1 MSFEL
6 NSVNF
11 GFDLR
16 YPNLPFGYK
25 DRSLVA
31 YVFLFEWF
39 KFWQS
44 TNTGWNWWL
53 LGWSG
58 VVHFPLIKKL
68 GRTFITGQGLVE
80 LYDLY
85 RSLLLQNALFVMMIY
100 LIMYLYTFPSL
111 FLLSFL
117 SLCCKYVVVL
127 IGWFCLLK
135 LLFDITLVSYHL
147 FLFYLFCSPDGICM
161 WSNLVCI
168 FFFCK

>member
-1 MSFEL
+1 MAL
-6 NSVNF
+6 T
-11 GFDLR
+11 
-16 YPNLPFGYK
+16 LPFGYK

-31 YVFLFEWF
+31 YVFLFSWS

-68 GRTFITGQGLVE
+68 GRTFITGQWLAE
-80 LYDLY
+80 LHDLY

-100 LIMYLYTFPSL
+100 LIMYLYTFPPFFFSL
-111 FLLSFL
+111 SLSLSL

-135 LLFDITLVSYHL
+135 FIFDITLVSYHL
-147 FLFYLFCSPDGICM
+147 FYFTLFA
-161 WSNLVCI
+161 NLMAYACGLISFV
-168 FFFCK
+168 FFFFVSKRIFC